1 MQAKRELRRV
11 VITARDGLSPS
22 DIRRRSEA
30 AGSRLFA
37 LPPFQAAGTIM
48 FFVSFGSEID
58 TILMIE
64 RALGLSKR
72 VAAPRAD
79 PVSRVLTPCELRSP
93 AEDLTPGAYGIRE
106 PKPHCPP
113 VDPAE
118 LDLVVVPGVAWSEDG
133 YRIGYGGGYYDRFL
147 VHCERAARVG
157 LAFEMQVLPGV
168 PHGPEDLPV
177 HILVTDARVRCFLAT
192 GDTRERKV

>member
-1 MQAKRELRRV
+1 
-11 VITARDGLSPS
+11 
-22 DIRRRSEA
+22 
-30 AGSRLFA
+30 
-37 LPPFQAAGTIM
+37 M

-58 TILMIE
+58 TIPMIE
-64 RALGLSKR
+64 RALALGKR

-79 PVSRVLTPCELRSP
+79 PVSRTLTPCELPSP
-93 AEDLTPGAYGIRE
+93 SEDLVPGAHGIRE

-147 VHCERAARVG
+147 ERCVRAARVG
-157 LAFEMQVLPGV
+157 LGFEMQVMPEV
-168 PHGPEDLPV
+168 PHGQADLPV
-177 HILVTDARVRCFLAT
+177 DILVTDARVRCFLG
-192 GDTRERKV
+192 GDPRPGGDPRFRAGGAAERKA